1 MGSGASQNLEEAQKV
16 VRDLESVIACTSLLM
31 GLNPRYIRF
40 PDMYSIFDF
49 EIRDG
54 GVEDDQSS
62 EALAELKKELQLAM
76 GDQGEGKKQDGTD
89 TDGELQ
95 VRDGDE
101 MPTNSGGAGSKDDEN
116 DNGMFVFKGTVSP
129 NTKINNGNEPRERK
143 VVEPAI
149 VVAVPEVGLVKL
161 KTLNEQNEDGWT
173 PLHACCHSIDML
185 EAAKALIYAI
195 QRKNL
200 SIDLK
205 TTKGPGAFAS
215 GYTPLHI
222 AAAYGIYDTTK
233 ALIDAG
239 AKINTRNS
247 LDQTPLHEVC
257 YRGYTEIAVLLIH
270 ATDNLNIECPS
281 GDAAP
286 SHPLTP
292 LAKSCRYGHGRI
304 VKVLLTSGANI
315 DFQDSEAGWTALME
329 AAYFFHDDIVRLL
342 LANGASPNLL
352 SKEGYSAKEI
362 CSSRSIRDMLEDYDK
377 FRIKFMED
385 NGGADGRTI
394 GSEWVVSSGAREL
407 QKMSDEKKKRNIFGS
422 DWDDEMS
429 FGEEY
434 DSFKDF
440 VNNSVDV
447 FQDSTFHINGAVG
460 DDANTTNVDNTEG
473 TKTTENNET
482 PETPSATLVGMTNK
496 SEHRLLGD
504 LPALDLSPNGNR
516 RLQNLKDEHA
526 IEEWRKK
533 RKQELIERAAKVA
546 AKKRQKERRRQR
558 RQYKEAIET
567 SDSIPAEFIC
577 PLTMRLMKRPV
588 TTPYGQT
595 YEAAAILEYIQ
606 DYQNRCPKTGQPLAR
621 VDLKKDERLMKKIS
635 KWKKEFKKEYK
646 KSISPKN
653 KQQKASTEGTKTVDE
668 SDGGDLDRNGNSGE
682 GSTHKPSIIS
692 KKIQSPKTDVE
703 ILESSKEIKFHSSP
717 KNAEAKFDDEANKY
731 KSKHFQHLEEDDDE
745 YDFD

>member
-1 MGSGASQNLEEAQKV
+1 M

-54 GVEDDQSS
+54 VDEDDPSS
-62 EALAELKKELQLAM
+62 GALAELKELQLAM

-89 TDGELQ
+89 NEEELQ
-95 VRDGDE
+95 VQDGDE
-101 MPTNSGGAGSKDDEN
+101 MPTSSGGAGSKDDQN
-116 DNGMFVFKGTVSP
+116 DDGMFVFKGTISP
-129 NTKINNGNEPRERK
+129 NAKINKGEESRERK
-143 VVEPAI
+143 VIEPAI

-173 PLHACCHSIDML
+173 PLHACCHSIDMF

-195 QRKNL
+195 QRKGL

-205 TTKGPGAFAS
+205 TTKGPGSFAS

-257 YRGYTEIAVLLIH
+257 YRGYTEIAALLIH

-281 GDAAP
+281 GDAVP

-315 DFQDSEAGWTALME
+315 DYQDSEAGWTALME

-352 SKEGYSAKEI
+352 SKEGYSAKEM
-362 CSSRSIRDMLEDYDK
+362 CSSRSICDMLDDYDK
-377 FRIKFMED
+377 FRIKFIEE
-385 NGGADGRTI
+385 NGGADGRAI
-394 GSEWVVSSGAREL
+394 GSEWIVSSGAREMKKL
-407 QKMSDEKKKRNIFGS
+407 SDEKKKRNIFGS
-422 DWDDEMS
+422 DWDDEMN
-429 FGEEY
+429 FGEDY

-440 VNNSVDV
+440 VDNNVDV
-447 FQDSTFHINGAVG
+447 FQDSTFHINGVVG
-460 DDANTTNVDNTEG
+460 DDSDRGNVDDKEG
-473 TKTTENNET
+473 TKTAANNET
-482 PETPSATLVGMTNK
+482 PETSSATFVGMTNK

-516 RLQNLKDEHA
+516 RLQNMKDEQA

-546 AKKRQKERRRQR
+546 EKKGKRRNEGNDGNIR
-558 RQYKEAIET
+558 K
-567 SDSIPAEFIC
+567 
-577 PLTMRLMKRPV
+577 RLKIRTV
-588 TTPYGQT
+588 SQQS
-595 YEAAAILEYIQ
+595 LF
-606 DYQNRCPKTGQPLAR
+606 AR
-621 VDLKKDERLMKKIS
+621 
-635 KWKKEFKKEYK
+635 
-646 KSISPKN
+646 
-653 KQQKASTEGTKTVDE
+653 
-668 SDGGDLDRNGNSGE
+668 
-682 GSTHKPSIIS
+682 
-692 KKIQSPKTDVE
+692 
-703 ILESSKEIKFHSSP
+703 
-717 KNAEAKFDDEANKY
+717 
-731 KSKHFQHLEEDDDE
+731 
-745 YDFD
+745 